1 MYLREDNKGESGD
14 FMNSEKLQNLIL
26 NAIERKQISQRELAK
41 ITGISRS
48 TLNDIVNG
56 KIKKIKLDDLYQIS
70 IPLELNLEDLL
81 DACGF
86 NNVIKTLSRDRY
98 EGMSTRQLK
107 ELVDEY
113 QKSEYDLLD
122 WDAKKRRTTSSA
134 RDKLFAIT
142 NKIEMSKRSDM
153 KYTKDDIAKDVK
165 EAFDELESVQIKY
178 DYSKL
183 PKKH

>member
-1 MYLREDNKGESGD
+1 
-14 FMNSEKLQNLIL
+14 MNSEKLQNLIL
-26 NAIERKQISQRELAK
+26 EAIERKKISQRELAK
-41 ITGISRS
+41 LTGISRS

-86 NNVIKTLSRDRY
+86 NKVLKSLSKDRY

-107 ELVDEY
+107 EKLDEY
-113 QKSEYDLLD
+113 QQFELDLLS
-122 WDAKKRRTTSSA
+122 WDAQKRKTTSSA
-134 RDKLFAIT
+134 REKLFLIT
-142 NKIEMSKRSDM
+142 NKIEMTKHTKE
-153 KYTKDDIAKDVK
+153 KYSTDDISKDVK
-165 EAFDELESVQIKY
+165 EAFDELESVEKKY

-183 PKKH
+183 PKKP

>member
-26 NAIERKQISQRELAK
+26 DAIERKKISQRELAK

-98 EGMSTRQLK
+98 EGI
-107 ELVDEY
+107 DEY

-122 WDAKKRRTTSSA
+122 WDAKKRKTTSSA

-165 EAFDELESVQIKY
+165 EAFDELESVQVKY

-183 PKKH
+183 PKKP

>member
-1 MYLREDNKGESGD
+1 
-14 FMNSEKLQNLIL
+14 MNSEKLRNLIL
-26 NAIERKQISQRELAK
+26 EAIERKRISQRELAK
-41 ITGISRS
+41 LTGISRS

-56 KIKKIKLDDLYQIS
+56 KIKKIKIDDLYHIS

-86 NNVIKTLSRDRY
+86 NNVVKTLNRDRY
-98 EGMSTRQLK
+98 EGMSTRKLK
-107 ELVDEY
+107 ELLDEY

-134 RDKLFAIT
+134 RSKLFDIT
-142 NKIEMSKRSDM
+142 HKIEMSKIYGKEYSV
-153 KYTKDDIAKDVK
+153 DDISNDIK
-165 EAFDELESVQIKY
+165 EAFDELESVQKKY

-183 PKKH
+183 PKKP

>member
-1 MYLREDNKGESGD
+1 
-14 FMNSEKLQNLIL
+14 MNSEKLRNLIL
-26 NAIERKQISQRELAK
+26 EAIERKRISQRELAK
-41 ITGISRS
+41 LTGISRS

-56 KIKKIKLDDLYQIS
+56 KIKKIKIDDLYHIS

-86 NNVIKTLSRDRY
+86 NNVVKTLNRDRY

-107 ELVDEY
+107 ELLDEY

-134 RDKLFAIT
+134 RSKLFDIT
-142 NKIEMSKRSDM
+142 HKIEMSKISG
-153 KYTKDDIAKDVK
+153 KEYSVDDISNDIK
-165 EAFDELESVQIKY
+165 EAFDELE
-178 DYSKL
+178 
-183 PKKH
+183 

>member
-1 MYLREDNKGESGD
+1 
-14 FMNSEKLQNLIL
+14 MNSEKLQNLIL
-26 NAIERKQISQRELAK
+26 EAIERKKISQRELAK
-41 ITGISRS
+41 LTGISRS

-86 NNVIKTLSRDRY
+86 NNVLKSLNRDRY

-107 ELVDEY
+107 EKLDEY
-113 QKSEYDLLD
+113 QQSELNLLS
-122 WDAKKRRTTSSA
+122 WDAQKRKTTSSA
-134 RDKLFAIT
+134 RNKLFVIT
-142 NKIEMSKRSDM
+142 NKIEMSKNSDV
-153 KYTKDDIAKDVK
+153 KYTKDEISKDVK
-165 EAFDELESVQIKY
+165 EAFDELESVEKKY

-183 PKKH
+183 PKKP

>member
-1 MYLREDNKGESGD
+1 
-14 FMNSEKLQNLIL
+14 MNSEKLQNLIL
-26 NAIERKQISQRELAK
+26 EAIERKKISQRELAK
-41 ITGISRS
+41 LTGISRS

-86 NNVIKTLSRDRY
+86 NNVLKSLNRDRY

-107 ELVDEY
+107 EKLDEY
-113 QKSEYDLLD
+113 QQSELDLLS
-122 WDAKKRRTTSSA
+122 WDAQKRKTTSSA
-134 RDKLFAIT
+134 RNKLFVIT
-142 NKIEMSKRSDM
+142 NKIEMSKNSDM
-153 KYTKDDIAKDVK
+153 KYTKDDISKDVK
-165 EAFDELESVQIKY
+165 EAFDELESVEKKY

-183 PKKH
+183 PKKP